1 MSTIFKK
8 HRLNLKKMRIIELD
22 KHEAEFLFWQTN
34 SEEMTMDCIFCK
46 IASGE
51 MSSSKVYENDYVF
64 AFDDIRPLAP
74 VHVLIIPKKHIENAA
89 ALTPQDADIMAAMFN
104 AAIEAASI
112 KGIKENGFRIITNSG
127 INSGQEIYHFHLHL
141 LGGKQLGPLLTH

>member
-1 MSTIFKK
+1 
-8 HRLNLKKMRIIELD
+8 
-22 KHEAEFLFWQTN
+22 
-34 SEEMTMDCIFCK
+34 MDCIFCK

-51 MSSSKVYENDYVF
+51 MSSSKVYENDSVL

-89 ALTPQDADIMAAMFN
+89 ALTLQDADIMAAMLN

-112 KGIKENGFRIITNSG
+112 KGIKESGFRIITNSG
-127 INSGQEIYHFHLHL
+127 ADSGQEVYHLHLHL